1 MTLGYGLGLL
11 FLGLIVTTLVF
22 LGIFKAEQ
30 HFEKER
36 HNEDTTTRDY

>member
-22 LGIFKAEQ
+22 IGIFKAEQ
-30 HFEKER
+30 HIEKER